1 MPVNKPAIAEL
12 VAYGVADAQ
21 IGEAF
26 GVTPQHIANL
36 RREDEELQELIQEK
50 ATDIAVRTHNNKVT
64 EEKIEEAMLT
74 KIQAQV
80 DLSDSLIETVK
91 SLQLLKDIQGRNR
104 VAAHGEAAEV
114 PTNIILNMGD
124 ATEVQI
130 QRSGTNEI
138 ISIAGRDMAPMP
150 AKRII
155 DAVKERNNGE
165 VLTTERITSIGRTA
179 ERANRSPS
187 GASSD
192 GGASTDSL

>member
-1 MPVNKPAIAEL
+1 MPVNKPAVAEL

-26 GVTPQHIANL
+26 GVSPQHIANL
-36 RREDEELQELIQEK
+36 KREDEELRELIQEK
-50 ATDIAVRTHNNKVT
+50 ATDIAVRQHNNMVT

-74 KIQAQV
+74 KIHAQI

-91 SLQLLKDIQGRNR
+91 SLQLLKDIQGKGRA
-104 VAAHGEAAEV
+104 AAHGQAAES
-114 PTNIILNMGD
+114 PTNIVLNMGD

-130 QRSGTNEI
+130 QRSGSNEI

-155 DAVKERNNGE
+155 EAVKEKTNVASKDSDGRRAERFDRRTTYGE
-165 VLTTERITSIGRTA
+165 SIGG
-179 ERANRSPS
+179 AN
-187 GASSD
+187 
-192 GGASTDSL
+192 TDSL